1 MCLAI
6 YSLFFV
12 EGPSRVKRTLRKRTP
27 FPGPLR
33 TPGSS
38 FNEWEIKSFLESAVL
53 KNKGPMTA
61 TTASLA
67 TEDKAASFAMEDKA
81 VTQRHHVD
89 AFLLIHVPE
98 FNVIGLGIN
107 FETFPT

>member
-6 YSLFFV
+6 YPLFFV

-27 FPGPLR
+27 FPQPLR

-53 KNKGPMTA
+53 KNKGPVTG

-67 TEDKAASFAMEDKA
+67 TEDKA

-89 AFLLIHVPE
+89 AFLLIRVPE

>member
-1 MCLAI
+1 MGDQK
-6 YSLFFV
+6 LFRV
-12 EGPSRVKRTLRKRTP
+12 SCPEKQGPSD
-27 FPGPLR
+27 
-33 TPGSS
+33 
-38 FNEWEIKSFLESAVL
+38 WD
-53 KNKGPMTA
+53 
-61 TTASLA
+61 TASLA
-67 TEDKAASFAMEDKA
+67 TEDKA

>member
-6 YSLFFV
+6 YPLFFL
-12 EGPSRVKRTLRKRTP
+12 EGPSRVKRTLMKRTP
-27 FPGPLR
+27 FPQPLR

-53 KNKGPMTA
+53 KNKGPVTG

-67 TEDKAASFAMEDKA
+67 TEDKA
-81 VTQRHHVD
+81 VTQRHHID

-98 FNVIGLGIN
+98 FNVIGSGIN

>member
-1 MCLAI
+1 
-6 YSLFFV
+6 
-12 EGPSRVKRTLRKRTP
+12 
-27 FPGPLR
+27 
-33 TPGSS
+33 
-38 FNEWEIKSFLESAVL
+38 
-53 KNKGPMTA
+53 MTG

-67 TEDKAASFAMEDKA
+67 TEDKA

-89 AFLLIHVPE
+89 AFLLIRVPE

>member
-1 MCLAI
+1 M
-6 YSLFFV
+6 
-12 EGPSRVKRTLRKRTP
+12 KRTP
-27 FPGPLR
+27 FPQPLR

-38 FNEWEIKSFLESAVL
+38 FNEWEFKSFLESAVL
-53 KNKGPMTA
+53 KNKGPVTG

-67 TEDKAASFAMEDKA
+67 TEDKA
-81 VTQRHHVD
+81 VTQRHHID

-98 FNVIGLGIN
+98 FNVIGSGIN